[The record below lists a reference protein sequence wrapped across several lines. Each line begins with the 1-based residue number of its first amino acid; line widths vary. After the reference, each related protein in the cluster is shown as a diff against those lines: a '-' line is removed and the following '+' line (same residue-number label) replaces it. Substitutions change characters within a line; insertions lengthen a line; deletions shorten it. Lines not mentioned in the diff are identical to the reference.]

1 MPLLNKLLFTTMKIP
16 TKLNLCPIIESVFEI
31 RFDSVLD
38 ANIVF
43 ALIYGKLKDDFPRVE
58 TLPLSELPAS
68 MRDADPNLKYQ
79 PAYKL
84 HYKDNENIVLQI
96 SAKAVGFSFSPE
108 YCGWNDFSSFVIRY
122 LNKIKEIGVIS
133 RVIRIGFR
141 VINFIEGNVFD
152 GEKIN
157 LKISLKDEEIP
168 YKETSIKTIFSDG
181 DCHSI
186 TMIFNEAQLKSVAP
200 TKKGS
205 VIDIDTFSV
214 NCKNFFEDASSYL
227 ENVHSAEKKVFF
239 NLLTENYLK
248 SMQPIYE

>member
-1 MPLLNKLLFTTMKIP
+1 MKIP

-43 ALIYGKLKDDFPRVE
+43 ALIYGKLKDDFPKVE

-96 SAKAVGFSFSPE
+96 CAKAVGFSFTPE

-122 LNKIKEIGVIS
+122 LNKIRETEVIS
-133 RVIRIGFR
+133 HVIRIGFR

-157 LKISLKDEEIP
+157 LKICLRDKEIP
-168 YKETSIKTIFSDG
+168 YKETSIKTVFSDG
-181 DCHSI
+181 DCHST
-186 TMIFNEAQLKSVAP
+186 TMIFNEAQLNNVTP
-200 TKKGS
+200 IKKGS

-214 NCKNFFEDASSYL
+214 NCSRFFENAPAFL
-227 ENVHSAEKKVFF
+227 ENVHLAEKKVFF
-239 NLLTENYLK
+239 NLLTEEYLK
-248 SMQPIYE
+248 SMQPEYE

>member
-1 MPLLNKLLFTTMKIP
+1 MKIP

-31 RFDSVLD
+31 RFDSALD

-43 ALIYGKLKDDFPRVE
+43 ALIYGKLKDDFPKVE

-96 SAKAVGFSFSPE
+96 CAKAVGFSFTPE
-108 YCGWNDFSSFVIRY
+108 YCGWNDFSSFVIHY
-122 LNKIKEIGVIS
+122 LKKIKEAEVVS
-133 RVIRIGFR
+133 QVIRIGFR

-152 GEKIN
+152 GEKTN
-157 LKISLKDEEIP
+157 LKICLKNEEIP

-186 TMIFNEAQLKSVAP
+186 TMIFNEAQLNNVTP
-200 TKKGS
+200 NKKGS

-214 NCKNFFEDASSYL
+214 NCSCFFENAHAFL
-227 ENVHSAEKKVFF
+227 EKIHLAEKKVFF
-239 NLLTENYLK
+239 KLLTEEYLK
-248 SMQPIYE
+248 SLQPEYE

>member
-1 MPLLNKLLFTTMKIP
+1 MKIP
-16 TKLNLCPIIESVFEI
+16 IKLNLCPIIESVFEI
-31 RFDSVLD
+31 RFDSSLD

-43 ALIYGKLKDDFPRVE
+43 ALIYSKLKDDFPKVE

-84 HYKDNENIVLQI
+84 HYKDNENIILQI
-96 SAKAVGFSFSPE
+96 CAKAVGFSFSPE

-122 LNKIKEIGVIS
+122 LNRIKETGVIS
-133 RVIRIGFR
+133 HVIRIGFR

-157 LKISLKDEEIP
+157 LKIKLGNEEIP

-186 TMIFNEAQLKSVAP
+186 TMIFNEAQLNNVAP
-200 TKKGS
+200 IKKGS
-205 VIDIDTFSV
+205 VIDIDTFSI
-214 NCKNFFEDASSYL
+214 NCSSFFEDAPAFL
-227 ENVHSAEKKVFF
+227 ESVHIAEKKVFF
-239 NLLTENYLK
+239 NLLTTEYLN
-248 SMQPIYE
+248 SMQPEYE